1 MRTTIVLT
9 SIVMLTGGL
18 TLAGTARAQESPE
31 FTNAQRELEIA
42 REQLEAA
49 ARQVAQLSARVAANV
64 VGGVIQDFQITG
76 RRAMLGINIEDSGD
90 GVLVAGVS
98 PGGPADESGVETG
111 DVIVAIDAAA
121 LTGSDVSSPSDVLI
135 GQMAHVNLG
144 DVVVLSIVRG
154 DEEIAIEVEARPF
167 AAQFFGDLSGGRI
180 APFPQGDF
188 RAGGQPPIAFDFTRR
203 IGRWADMELV
213 ELTPALGAYFGT
225 DEGILVV
232 SAPSDDA
239 LELQDGDVIIEI
251 GGRTPASPEHA
262 MRILGSFEP
271 GETLE
276 LTIMRNQRRQTLELE
291 LVGRRSG

>member
-1 MRTTIVLT
+1 MRSKVVLAT
-9 SIVMLTGGL
+9 ALMLTGGL
-18 TLAGTARAQESPE
+18 ALGGTASAQERE
-31 FTNAQRELEIA
+31 ELADAQRELEIA

-49 ARQVAQLSARVAANV
+49 ARQVARLSAQANAPV
-64 VGGVIQDFQITG
+64 IGGVIQNFRTTG
-76 RRAMLGINIEDSGD
+76 RRAMLGINIEDGDD

-111 DVIVAIDAAA
+111 DVIIAIDAAA

-135 GQMAHVNLG
+135 GQMAHVNPG
-144 DVVVLSIVRG
+144 DVVVLSVVRG
-154 DEEIAIEVEARPF
+154 DEESDIEVEARVLATQYF
-167 AAQFFGDLSGGRI
+167 MART
-180 APFPQGDF
+180 APFPHGDF
-188 RAGGQPPIAFDFTRR
+188 RANPALPQPFNFTSP

-225 DEGILVV
+225 EEGVLVV

-251 GGRTPASPEHA
+251 GGRKPASTAHA

-291 LVGRRSG
+291 LAARGRRG

>member
-1 MRTTIVLT
+1 MRTTAVLASALILT
-9 SIVMLTGGL
+9 SGFGL
-18 TLAGTARAQESPE
+18 VSTASAQENAV
-31 FTNAQRELEIA
+31 FADAQRELEVA

-49 ARQVAQLSARVAANV
+49 AREVARLSTQANAPAVGRVIREFN
-64 VGGVIQDFQITG
+64 ITG
-76 RRAMLGINIEDSGD
+76 RRAMLGINIEDSVD
-90 GVLVAGVS
+90 GVVVAGVS

-111 DVIVAIDAAA
+111 DVIVAIDAAS
-121 LTGSDVSSPSDVLI
+121 LFGSDVSSPSDVLI
-135 GQMAHVNLG
+135 GQMAHVNPG
-144 DVVVLSIVRG
+144 DVVVLSIARG
-154 DEEIAIEVEARPF
+154 DEEHDIEVEARVLEAQYF
-167 AAQFFGDLSGGRI
+167 AGAFASP
-180 APFPQGDF
+180 AVPFPQGDF
-188 RAGGQPPIAFDFTRR
+188 RAGGQPSIAFDFTRR

-225 DEGILVV
+225 DEGVLVV

-239 LELQDGDVIIEI
+239 LELQDGDVILEI
-251 GGRTPASPEHA
+251 GGRTPTSPEHA

>member
-1 MRTTIVLT
+1 MRTTVVLA
-9 SIVMLTGGL
+9 SALMLTGGL
-18 TLAGTARAQESPE
+18 ALAGTASAQENPE
-31 FTNAQRELEIA
+31 FTNAQHELELA

-49 ARQVAQLSARVAANV
+49 AREVAQLSARVAANV
-64 VGGVIQDFQITG
+64 IGGVIQDFRTTA
-76 RRAMLGINIEDSGD
+76 RRAQLGINIEDSGD

-98 PGGPADESGVETG
+98 PGGPADDSGVKTG
-111 DVIVAIDAAA
+111 DIIIAIDSAA
-121 LTGSDVSSPSDVLI
+121 LTGSGISSPSEVLI
-135 GQMAHVNLG
+135 AQMAHVNPC
-144 DVVVLSIVRG
+144 DVVVLRIIRD
-154 DEEIAIEVEARPF
+154 DEESDIDVEARPF
-167 AAQFFGDLSGGRI
+167 VVQYFGGPGG
-180 APFPQGDF
+180 PFPQGDF
-188 RAGGQPPIAFDFTRR
+188 RARPPLLQSFDFTMP

-251 GGRTPASPEHA
+251 GGRKPTSTAHA

-276 LTIMRNQRRQTLELE
+276 LTIMRDQRRQTLEVE
-291 LVGRRSG
+291 LAASGRRG

>member
-1 MRTTIVLT
+1 MRTTVVLA
-9 SIVMLTGGL
+9 SALMLTGGL
-18 TLAGTARAQESPE
+18 ALAVTAGAQENPE
-31 FTNAQRELEIA
+31 FTNAQHELELA

-49 ARQVAQLSARVAANV
+49 AREVAQLSARVAAHV
-64 VGGVIQDFQITG
+64 VGGVIQDFRTTA
-76 RRAMLGINIEDSGD
+76 RRAQLGINIEDSGD

-98 PGGPADESGVETG
+98 PGGPADDSGVETG
-111 DVIVAIDAAA
+111 DIIIAIDSAA
-121 LTGSDVSSPSDVLI
+121 LTGSGISSPSEILI
-135 GQMAHVNLG
+135 GQMAHVNPGEL
-144 DVVVLSIVRG
+144 VVLRIIRN
-154 DEEIAIEVEARPF
+154 DEETDIEVEARPF
-167 AAQFFGDLSGGRI
+167 AVQFFGGPGG
-180 APFPQGDF
+180 PFPPGDF
-188 RAGGQPPIAFDFTRR
+188 RARPPLLQSFDFTMP

-251 GGRTPASPEHA
+251 GGRKPASTAHA

-276 LTIMRNQRRQTLELE
+276 LTIMRNQRRQTLEVE
-291 LVGRRSG
+291 LAAGGRRG

>member
-1 MRTTIVLT
+1 MRTTVVIASALMLT
-9 SIVMLTGGL
+9 SGL
-18 TLAGTARAQESPE
+18 ALAGTARAQENPE
-31 FTNAQRELEIA
+31 VTNAQRELELA

-49 ARQVAQLSARVAANV
+49 AREVAQLSARVGAHI
-64 VGGVIQDFQITG
+64 VGGVIQDFQTTG

-111 DVIVAIDAAA
+111 DVIIAIDAAA
-121 LTGSDVSSPSDVLI
+121 LAGSDVSSPSDVLI
-135 GQMAHVNLG
+135 GQMSHVNPG

-154 DEEIAIEVEARPF
+154 DEESDIEVEARAF
-167 AAQFFGDLSGGRI
+167 ATPYFVTRA
-180 APFPQGDF
+180 APFPQGNF
-188 RAGGQPPIAFDFTRR
+188 RAGPRGPQPFNFTIP

-251 GGRTPASPEHA
+251 GGRKPVSTTHA

-291 LVGRRSG
+291 LAARGRRG

>member
-1 MRTTIVLT
+1 MRTTVVLA
-9 SIVMLTGGL
+9 SALMLTGGL
-18 TLAGTARAQESPE
+18 AFAGTASAQENPE
-31 FTNAQRELEIA
+31 FTNAQHELEVA

-49 ARQVAQLSARVAANV
+49 AREVAQLSARVAANV
-64 VGGVIQDFQITG
+64 VGGVIQDFRTTA
-76 RRAMLGINIEDSGD
+76 RRAQLGINIEDSGD

-98 PGGPADESGVETG
+98 PGGPADDSGVETG
-111 DVIVAIDAAA
+111 DIIIAIDSAA
-121 LTGSDVSSPSDVLI
+121 LAGSGISSPSEVLI
-135 GQMAHVNLG
+135 AQMAHVNPG
-144 DVVVLSIVRG
+144 DVVVLRIIRD
-154 DEEIAIEVEARPF
+154 DEESDIDVEARPF
-167 AAQFFGDLSGGRI
+167 VVQYFGG
-180 APFPQGDF
+180 PFPQGDF
-188 RAGGQPPIAFDFTRR
+188 RARPPLLQSFDFTMP

-251 GGRTPASPEHA
+251 GGRKPTSTAHA

-291 LVGRRSG
+291 LAAGGRRG

>member
-1 MRTTIVLT
+1 MRTIIILA
-9 SIVMLTGGL
+9 SALMLTGGL
-18 TLAGTARAQESPE
+18 VLAGTASAQENPE
-31 FTNAQRELEIA
+31 FINAQHELELA

-64 VGGVIQDFQITG
+64 VGGVIQDFRTTG
-76 RRAMLGINIEDSGD
+76 RRAQLGINIEDSGD

-98 PGGPADESGVETG
+98 PGGPADDSGVETG
-111 DVIVAIDAAA
+111 DIIIAIDAAA
-121 LTGSDVSSPSDVLI
+121 LTGSGISSPSEVLI
-135 GQMAHVNLG
+135 AQMAHVNPG
-144 DVVVLSIVRG
+144 DVVVLRIIRD
-154 DEEIAIEVEARPF
+154 DEESDIEVEARPF
-167 AAQFFGDLSGGRI
+167 PVQYFGGPGG
-180 APFPQGDF
+180 PFRQGDF
-188 RAGGQPPIAFDFTRR
+188 RARPPLLQSFDFTIP

-239 LELQDGDVIIEI
+239 LELQDGDVILEI
-251 GGRTPASPEHA
+251 GGRKPANTAHA

-276 LTIMRNQRRQTLELE
+276 LTIMRNQRRQTLEVE
-291 LVGRRSG
+291 LAAGGRRG